1 MNIIWDHSIEY
12 IVLGLSHCQTCMF
25 EIITHNL
32 ENWTEVAVTLT
43 DVPMGCKSTV
53 AIVTGFVWT
62 PLPQQIIY
70 IYIYTHFIYILY
82 TYYMYT

>member
-1 MNIIWDHSIEY
+1 MNIIWDYSIEY

-25 EIITHNL
+25 EIIPHNP

-53 AIVTGFVWT
+53 AIVIGFVWT

-70 IYIYTHFIYILY
+70 IYIHVLY